1 MMIHKVISTIGLGIL
16 GVDPFTAVYLL
27 SMGLRKEKKSNLA
40 FFFLSYAGFSVLI
53 GAVLSA
59 IFGTAAVDILKSMV
73 LGDNSPFWAVLEF
86 AVSVFI
92 LVWVL
97 RRLFSVSEKKE
108 ETEKKAVNGTWIKYL
123 STGVVFAIS
132 CFTDPTYYAVILLGG
147 ETGNFLTATLLLTIW
162 FVVSQ
167 FMALIVYTANSL
179 NLLDKLVAFVDKL
192 KEEKIKIKPITYALY
207 AVLVI
212 IAIVLLVDTGFYL
225 FDGRYVF

>member
-1 MMIHKVISTIGLGIL
+1 
-16 GVDPFTAVYLL
+16 
-27 SMGLRKEKKSNLA
+27 
-40 FFFLSYAGFSVLI
+40 
-53 GAVLSA
+53 
-59 IFGTAAVDILKSMV
+59 MV

>member
-1 MMIHKVISTIGLGIL
+1 MIHKVISTIGLGIL

-73 LGDNSPFWAVLEF
+73 PGDNSPFWAVLEF

-132 CFTDPTYYAVILLGG
+132 SSVSSRFIYASKVSLLAPGLAAERASAAAMRTASMLLG
-147 ETGNFLTATLLLTIW
+147 
-162 FVVSQ
+162 S
-167 FMALIVYTANSL
+167 
-179 NLLDKLVAFVDKL
+179 
-192 KEEKIKIKPITYALY
+192 
-207 AVLVI
+207 
-212 IAIVLLVDTGFYL
+212 
-225 FDGRYVF
+225 

>member
-1 MMIHKVISTIGLGIL
+1 MMIHKVISTIGLGVL

-27 SMGLRKEKKSNLA
+27 SMGLRKEKKSNITL
-40 FFFLSYAGFSVLI
+40 FFLSYAGFSVLI

-59 IFGTAAVDILKSMV
+59 IFGTAAVDILKSMMP
-73 LGDNSPFWAVLEF
+73 GDNSPFWAVLEF

-97 RRLFSVSEKKE
+97 RRFFNVSKKKE

-147 ETGNFLTATLLLTIW
+147 ETGNFLTAALFLTIW

-167 FMALIVYTANSL
+167 FMALIVYAANSL
-179 NLLDKLVAFVDKL
+179 NFLYKLVAFIDKL
-192 KEEKIKIKPITYALY
+192 KEKKIKPITYALY

-212 IAIVLLVDTGFYL
+212 IVIVLLVDTGFYL
-225 FDGRYVF
+225 FVGRYLF

>member
-1 MMIHKVISTIGLGIL
+1 MIHKIISTIGLGIL
-16 GVDPFTAVYLL
+16 GIDPFTAAYLL
-27 SMGLRKEKKSNLA
+27 SMGLRQEKKSNITL
-40 FFFLSYAGFSVLI
+40 FSFSYAGFSVLI

-59 IFGTAAVDILKSMV
+59 IFGATAVDILKSIAP
-73 LGDNSPFWAVLEF
+73 GDDSPFWAVLEF

-97 RRLFSVSEKKE
+97 RRLFSVRKEKEEKK
-108 ETEKKAVNGTWIKYL
+108 KAISGIWIKYL
-123 STGVVFAIS
+123 STGFVFAIS

-147 ETGNFLTATLLLTIW
+147 EAGNFLTAILLLTIW

-167 FMALIVYTANSL
+167 FMALFVYAANSL
-179 NLLDKLVAFVDKL
+179 NLLDKVVAFVDKL
-192 KEEKIKIKPITYALY
+192 KEKKTKPITYALY

-225 FDGRYVF
+225 FDGRYLF

>member
-27 SMGLRKEKKSNLA
+27 SMGLRKEKKSNIA

-73 LGDNSPFWAVLEF
+73 PEDNSPFWAILEF

-97 RRLFSVSEKKE
+97 RRLFSVSKKKE

-192 KEEKIKIKPITYALY
+192 KEKKIKPITYALY

-225 FDGRYVF
+225 FDGRYLF